1 MQKSIFGVSVG
12 VVGAAMYLLS
22 LFSGYMAALLLIGY
36 VLLFESNTWL
46 KRTAVKVAVVTFIF
60 SVASA
65 LLGLLPSCIS
75 TIHSFL
81 YLFDSEFYISFVSNL
96 VSFLRNV
103 LNLAQ
108 TVLMLGLAW
117 KALSQSTIV
126 IKPIDAFVSKCM
138 E

>member
-1 MQKSIFGVSVG
+1 MQKSNLGVSVG

-22 LFSGYMAALLLIGY
+22 LFSGYLAALLLIGY
-36 VLLFESNTWL
+36 VLLFESDTWL
-46 KRTAVKVAVVTFIF
+46 KRTAVKAAVITFMF

-65 LLGLLPSCIS
+65 LVGLLPSCIT

-81 YLFDSEFYISFVSNL
+81 YLFDSEFYITFVSSL

-103 LNLAQ
+103 LSLTQ

-117 KALSQSTIV
+117 KALSHKTIV
-126 IKPIDAFVSKCM
+126 ISFVDSFVNKCM

>member
-1 MQKSIFGVSVG
+1 MQKSNLGVSVG

-22 LFSGYMAALLLIGY
+22 LFSGYLAALLLIGY
-36 VLLFESNTWL
+36 VLLFESNSWL
-46 KRTAVKVAVVTFIF
+46 KRTAVKVAVITFMF

-75 TIHSFL
+75 TIHSFF
-81 YLFDSEFYISFVSNL
+81 YLFDAEFHIAFVNSL
-96 VSFLRNV
+96 VNFLRNV
-103 LNLAQ
+103 LDLGQ
-108 TVLMLGLAW
+108 TVLMLALAW

-126 IKPIDAFVSKCM
+126 INFVDSFVSKCT

>member
-1 MQKSIFGVSVG
+1 MQKSNLGVSVG

-46 KRTAVKVAVVTFIF
+46 KRTAVKAAVVTFMF
-60 SVASA
+60 SLASA
-65 LLGLLPSCIS
+65 LLGLVPSCIS

-81 YLFDSEFYISFVSNL
+81 YLFDSEFYLTFVSSL

-103 LNLAQ
+103 LSLAQ
-108 TVLMLGLAW
+108 TVLMLALAW

-126 IKPIDAFVSKCM
+126 ITPVDSFVSKCM